1 MELRVSAHEE
11 IGDDAAALAAAGEVG
26 GEKPA
31 GEEGAFLGRG
41 DKSEIPIRQEFDDGV
56 GPEGGRELGQHAL
69 ADHQATFTRSL
80 AQGRLGAVRP
90 LRIVG
95 DDIEQDGGVNGRDHR
110 ARD

>member
-1 MELRVSAHEE
+1 MTPERIFMPMLLRRS
-11 IGDDAAALAAAGEVG
+11 L
-26 GEKPA
+26 
-31 GEEGAFLGRG
+31 
-41 DKSEIPIRQEFDDGV
+41 QNGV
-56 GPEGGRELGQHAL
+56 FRPQTMPSGRELGQHAL